1 MSNRRIQ
8 LISIFVAVIFL
19 GFVFL
24 FGGSAMTAL
33 AAQSALPGD
42 TLYPL
47 KITLEQTRLSLAR
60 SAVDRAEIQME
71 FAQRRLVEIEGLI
84 AEGRYRNI
92 VSATQ
97 EFEAYINNALI
108 EADRISASD
117 PEQAAELLRKITDAL
132 SRYGHSLTLM
142 LDNIPD
148 PAKTEILRSIETLQN
163 SKGNLTEP
171 GRTDNTNSNVNM
183 NMNEN

>member
-1 MSNRRIQ
+1 MGENMSNTTKPMI
-8 LISIFVAVIFL
+8 LTIVAILFL
-19 GFVFL
+19 GFVIL

-60 SAVDRAEIQME
+60 SAVDRAELQME

-97 EFEAYINNALI
+97 EFESYINNALI
-108 EADRISASD
+108 EADRISVSD
-117 PEQAAELLRKITDAL
+117 PAQAADLLREITDAL
-132 SRYGHSLTLM
+132 SRYG
-142 LDNIPD
+142 IPSPSCSRLYPNQPSQRFLESWQGRSD
-148 PAKTEILRSIETLQN
+148 PGTA
-163 SKGNLTEP
+163 P
-171 GRTDNTNSNVNM
+171 GRIR
-183 NMNEN
+183 